1 MPDKNIIIVTGLSG
15 AGISSALKSLED
27 LGYEVFDNFP
37 LEFIDGLIDQDP
49 DKPIA
54 IGIDSRVRSFSP
66 ADIVEKKNK
75 IGANLAYITCD
86 DTTLLK
92 RFTETRRKHPLAKD
106 RPVEDGIKK
115 EKKLLQELKKQSDL
129 LIDTSDLSIHDLRRF
144 IEGHYALESTTR
156 LTVSLVSFGFKNGVP
171 READIVMDVRFLR
184 NPHWDKD
191 LKPLT
196 GLNPKIGNYIK
207 EDENFEG
214 FITNFK
220 NLIEPLLPRYNHEGK
235 SYLTIAIGCTG
246 GKHRSVFCVETL
258 EEWLSSISITTF
270 KKHRDLKV

>member
-1 MPDKNIIIVTGLSG
+1 MTGLSG

-37 LEFIDGLIDQDP
+37 LEFIGGLIEQDP
-49 DKPIA
+49 NKPIA
-54 IGIDSRVRSFSP
+54 IGIDSRVRNFSP
-66 ADIVEKKNK
+66 DSIVKKKNK
-75 IGANLAYITCD
+75 IGAQLVYITCD
-86 DTTLLK
+86 NTTLLK

-106 RPVEDGIKK
+106 RPVEDGIRK
-115 EKKLLQELKKQSDL
+115 ERRLLEGLKEEADL
-129 LIDTSDLSIHDLRRF
+129 LIDTSDLSIHDLRRLL
-144 IEGHYALESTTR
+144 EGHYAIDSKKR
-156 LTVSLVSFGFKNGVP
+156 LTVTLVSFGFRNGIP

-196 GLNPKIGNYIK
+196 GQTEEVGNYIK
-207 EDENFEG
+207 EDENFES

-246 GKHRSVFCVETL
+246 GKHRSVYCVEAL
-258 EEWLSSISITTF
+258 EKWLSSLDVQTF

>member
-1 MPDKNIIIVTGLSG
+1 MKNQIIIVTGLSG

-37 LEFIDGLIDQDP
+37 LDFIDGLIGQDP
-49 DKPIA
+49 EKPIA
-54 IGIDSRVRSFSP
+54 IGIDSRVRNFSP
-66 ADIVEKKNK
+66 QDIIEKRDK
-75 IGANLAYITCD
+75 IKAQLAYITCD

-106 RPVEDGIKK
+106 RPVEDGIRK
-115 EKKLLQELKKQSDL
+115 EKKILHTLQKEADL

-144 IEGHYALESTTR
+144 LEGHYAIDSQKR
-156 LTVSLVSFGFKNGVP
+156 LTVSLVSFGFKNGIP

-184 NPHWDKD
+184 NPHWDTD

-196 GLNPKIGNYIK
+196 GLNPKIGNYIE
-207 EDENFEG
+207 EDENFER
-214 FITNFK
+214 FIQSFK
-220 NLIEPLLPRYNHEGK
+220 NMIEPLLPRYSHEGK

-246 GKHRSVFCVETL
+246 GKHRSVYCVELL
-258 EEWLSSISITTF
+258 EQWLESLNVKAF
-270 KKHRDLKV
+270 KKHRDLT